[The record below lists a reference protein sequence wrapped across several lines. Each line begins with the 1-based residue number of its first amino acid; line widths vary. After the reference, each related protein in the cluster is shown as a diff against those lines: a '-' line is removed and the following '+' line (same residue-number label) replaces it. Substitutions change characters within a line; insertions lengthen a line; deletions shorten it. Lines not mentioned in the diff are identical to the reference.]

1 MKKLLRVAGLSM
13 MHPFAL
19 FLPMLRMRGM
29 RF

>member
-1 MKKLLRVAGLSM
+1 MKNFLRLVGLSM

-19 FLPMLRMRGM
+19 LLPMLRMRGM